1 MNVLNLNY
9 ANMIREAKEELD
21 KIWIP
26 NVGDF
31 AIDEKGMIGVLVNNT
46 KQTQITNQ
54 KFGVDEGTTSEVYVG
69 VTLLHNGLPWFS
81 ENPIW
86 MPRLDQIITF
96 FGGMPD
102 AIDFITQ
109 FNRWLVA
116 KDADYT
122 FSANFAET
130 VELAFAMYMD
140 IVYNKKWDFVNKK
153 WESIA

>member
-9 ANMIREAKEELD
+9 MNMINAAQEELK

-31 AIDEKGMIGVLVNNT
+31 VIDEKGMLGVLVNNER
-46 KQTQITNQ
+46 QEINIE
-54 KFGVDEGTTSEVYVG
+54 EGKISNIYIG
-69 VTLLHNGLPWFS
+69 VTLLHNGLPWLS

-96 FGGMPD
+96 FDSMKY
-102 AIDFITQ
+102 AQEFTSK
-109 FNRWLVA
+109 FNRWIFSE
-116 KDADYT
+116 DSSYT
-122 FSANFAET
+122 FTSDFAET

-140 IVYNKKWDFVNKK
+140 KIHNKRWNFTTKL
-153 WESIA
+153 WEFQT